1 MKHKGIAIGGGFK
14 INGDGKK
21 VVERI
26 PGYGLDASRK
36 AQQRR
41 SKKSR
46 PTRRLPDG
54 SA

>member
-1 MKHKGIAIGGGFK
+1 VKHKGISIGSGFK

-26 PGYGLDASRK
+26 AGYGLDASRK

-46 PTRRLPDG
+46 PTRRLTNGP
-54 SA
+54 A